1 MDAYASR
8 NIGGLVPRGALC
20 TMRDINPQV
29 QVSADG
35 CTVWV
40 HGEDGSTVGRF
51 AKRFG
56 MDVHTTVTEQLGGA
70 CQCLHCTHAPATVQ
84 DWQLFCELMHRHYG
98 IDLDAGLVEFSTS
111 PHPL

>member
-1 MDAYASR
+1 M
-8 NIGGLVPRGALC
+8 VPRGALS

-35 CTVWV
+35 GTVWV

>member
-1 MDAYASR
+1 
-8 NIGGLVPRGALC
+8 
-20 TMRDINPQV
+20 MRDINPQV

-35 CTVWV
+35 GTVWV

-70 CQCLHCTHAPATVQ
+70 SQCLHCTHEKPNHS
-84 DWQLFCELMHRHYG
+84 DWVTFCKLMQEHYG
-98 IDLDAGLVEFSTS
+98 IAVDQTLLQI
-111 PHPL
+111 